1 MKYGTAMNM
10 TPYEFYCTMRFESA
24 IGLKDM
30 MEPLESSYQKSANDN
45 DAGRPRVSDDGELSG
60 SAERT
65 RNKVDV
71 NV

>member
-10 TPYEFYCTMRFESA
+10 TPYEFYCTIKFESA

-30 MEPLESSYQKSANDN
+30 MEPLESSYQKSSDV
-45 DAGRPRVSDDGELSG
+45 GRPRVSDDEISG

-65 RNKVDV
+65 RNIVDE
-71 NV
+71 N

>member
-10 TPYEFYCTMRFESA
+10 TPYEFYCTVKFESA

-30 MEPLESSYQKSANDN
+30 MEPLQSSYQRSANDN
-45 DAGRPRVSDDGELSG
+45 DVGRPRQSDDEISG

-65 RNKVDV
+65 RNVTDE